1 MPISPIC
8 GLLSLSTRDVAVLIG
23 SASLCG
29 AIASLVGQAIAP
41 PLTEPPAQ
49 FAAGAVGLFA
59 GQWVLRRLRRKE
71 RDD

>member
-1 MPISPIC
+1 MPISRLH

-29 AIASLVGQAIAP
+29 AIASLIGQAIAP

-49 FAAGAVGLFA
+49 FFAGAIGLLA